1 MIIRSSPIG
10 GNFLSAAVKSFGA
23 NFDDNISNDVH
34 RAAIPLIVR
43 LKSVFENR
51 ALQVNIDL
59 RHFTWQLI
67 RNMFQCQCHFI
78 NIQDYLEA
86 SGAVSLK

>member
-10 GNFLSAAVKSFGA
+10 GNFFSAAVKSFDA
-23 NFDDNISNDVH
+23 NFDDNVSNDVH
-34 RAAIPLIVR
+34 RAAIPLIVC

-51 ALQVNIDL
+51 ALQVNV
-59 RHFTWQLI
+59 RHFTLQLI

-78 NIQDYLEA
+78 NIQDYPEA
-86 SGAVSLK
+86 SGTMSLK